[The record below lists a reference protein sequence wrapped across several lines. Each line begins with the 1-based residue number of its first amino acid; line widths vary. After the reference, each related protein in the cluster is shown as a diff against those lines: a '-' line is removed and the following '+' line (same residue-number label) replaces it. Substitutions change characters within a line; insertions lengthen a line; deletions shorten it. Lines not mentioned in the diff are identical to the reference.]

1 MYEFKYKK
9 NPDTPVKNA
18 WKWDV
23 KKMYAD
29 HKTLHWDK
37 ALSYAMLYMRVY
49 RWGRD
54 PVKAVRTP
62 NLWMWGS
69 RHRSKIYD

>member
-1 MYEFKYKK
+1 
-9 NPDTPVKNA
+9 
-18 WKWDV
+18 
-23 KKMYAD
+23 MYAD
-29 HKTLHWDK
+29 HKALHWDK